1 VKIAIYSYKL
11 EDKYLPFIQQLFHKL
26 LERQV
31 EVVVYETFYND
42 LSSHFKLDDR
52 LKVFNSHEDLDLVDY
67 LFSVGGDGTLLKT
80 ITFVRDKNIPIL
92 GINTGRLGFLTS
104 IATEEVDSAID
115 AVLKGDFD
123 LDTRSLLSLDTEGDL
138 FGEVNYA
145 LNEITLQKKDSSSM
159 ITIQVYLGDEFLNS
173 YWADGLIISTP
184 TGSTAYSMSCNGP
197 IILPGSGNIIINP
210 IAPHN
215 LNVRPVVVPDDA
227 ELTLKIAGR
236 TENFLVALDSRSLT
250 VPLSNELRIRK
261 SPHQIKLIRLIDYSY
276 LNTLRTKLIWGQDNR
291 NY

>member
-1 VKIAIYSYKL
+1 
-11 EDKYLPFIQQLFHKL
+11 
-26 LERQV
+26 
-31 EVVVYETFYND
+31 
-42 LSSHFKLDDR
+42 
-52 LKVFNSHEDLDLVDY
+52 
-67 LFSVGGDGTLLKT
+67 
-80 ITFVRDKNIPIL
+80 
-92 GINTGRLGFLTS
+92 
-104 IATEEVDSAID
+104 
-115 AVLKGDFD
+115 
-123 LDTRSLLSLDTEGDL
+123 
-138 FGEVNYA
+138 
-145 LNEITLQKKDSSSM
+145 
-159 ITIQVYLGDEFLNS
+159 
-173 YWADGLIISTP
+173 LIISTP

-250 VPLSNELRIRK
+250 VPLSNELKIRK